1 MNTTNHDALY
11 AGVPIDAARR
21 EIRVLTL
28 HPGGWD
34 SPVQCDLSPLAFER
48 DPQYKALSYSWGK
61 DPPNFDVKVNGI
73 KITVN
78 GIPFRVR
85 KNLYAILRRLRRD
98 DAETKLVL
106 WIDAIC
112 INQSDKGEKTTQLQL
127 MALIYA
133 HCREVLVWLGD
144 CYKDHRHS
152 LRYVSRH
159 GDNKALLREYAN
171 DFKQEAE
178 DLDYCFHLACFF
190 LLLKDAGSHVDFAH
204 YDLPP
209 FWAPSRTHRL
219 SRYDIPV
226 PTDEFK
232 SCYAERLYYV
242 LRHVSESTWT
252 SRGWTLQEFAVSPRV
267 TVCFGTA
274 AVPLEVFSTVTA
286 AETDAEEKQGH
297 EYWSARMS
305 VRLGSIRGAFHS
317 HHLLR
322 NVAATFRPWV
332 KVSRVSRTASAVFAP
347 SISWITRSI
356 LRRAPKT
363 VFEYCAA
370 FKDMETTDAADK
382 VFIIMSFM
390 SFLGMNLPM
399 QIDYK
404 HSVRDIY
411 TRVCINQIQ
420 KCNGSPDAYE
430 PLAPLRFSRDKNK
443 HLDLPSWVVDWTSFP
458 WHDNHVIPGW
468 ARPPKLTPEV
478 VPWLYI
484 EPSLETQESRIME
497 RPFRLIGA
505 TRYNATNG
513 LAGDKPA
520 ISEDGNVLTV
530 TGWEIGT
537 VCKVA
542 NLAHGARAWELAG
555 TWPKRDETNRSSLLD
570 RRIMV
575 LRTLCGDMLDRPVD
589 WPRLAS
595 FWVEMTAAFQVAGRA
610 LDRETTE
617 GRRTGSFSFAE
628 ASTQVAGMVQDMHDG
643 PHAAA
648 SERFDAAITKGIAEL
663 LRWAATMSKGN
674 CLFVTDGD
682 HIGLGGKD
690 IAVKDRVF
698 VLYQGRTP
706 FVLRSGSEPWLP
718 FRVVSECY
726 VDGLMDGEVA
736 KTEPNQQRIAIG

>member
-1 MNTTNHDALY
+1 MNTTNYDALY
-11 AGVPIDAARR
+11 AGVPIAAARR

-34 SPVQCDLSPLAFER
+34 SPVQCDLSTLAFER
-48 DPQYKALSYSWGK
+48 GPQYKALSYTWGT
-61 DPPNFDVKVNGI
+61 DPLNFDVNVNGI

-85 KNLYAILRRLRRD
+85 KNLYAILQRLRRD
-98 DAETKLVL
+98 DAGSKLVL

-112 INQSDKGEKTTQLQL
+112 INQSDDDEKTSQVQL

-144 CYKDHRHS
+144 CYKDRRHS

-178 DLDYCFHLACFF
+178 GLDYCFHLACFF

-267 TVCFGTA
+267 TICFGTT

-286 AETDAEEKQGH
+286 AETDAEGKQGH

-305 VRLGSIRGAFHS
+305 VRLGSIRAAFHL
-317 HHLLR
+317 HHTLR

-332 KVSRVSRTASAVFAP
+332 KVSRVSKTVSAVFTP
-347 SISWITRSI
+347 SLSWLTRSM
-356 LRRAPKT
+356 LRRTPKT
-363 VFEYCAA
+363 VFEYCAS
-370 FKDMETTDAADK
+370 FKDMETTKAADK

-399 QIDYK
+399 QINYD
-404 HSVRDIY
+404 HSVRFIY
-411 TRVCINQIQ
+411 TRVCSDQIRN
-420 KCNGSPDAYE
+420 CNGNPEAYE

-443 HLDLPSWVVDWTSFP
+443 HIDLPSWVVDWTSFP
-458 WHDNHVIPGW
+458 WHDNHIIPGW
-468 ARPPKLTPEV
+468 ARPSKLTPE
-478 VPWLYI
+478 
-484 EPSLETQESRIME
+484 
-497 RPFRLIGA
+497 
-505 TRYNATNG
+505 
-513 LAGDKPA
+513 PA
-520 ISEDGNVLTV
+520 ISEDDVLTV

-537 VCKVA
+537 VCEVA
-542 NLAHGARAWELAG
+542 NLAHGARAWELAR
-555 TWPKRDETNRSSLLD
+555 TWPERDETNRSLLLD
-570 RRIMV
+570 RREMV
-575 LRTLCGDMLDRPVD
+575 LRTLCGDMLDSPVD
-589 WPRLAS
+589 WPRLVS
-595 FWVEMTAAFQVAGRA
+595 FWVEMTAAFQAAGRF
-610 LDRETTE
+610 LYRETTE
-617 GRRTGSFSFAE
+617 GRRTGSISFVE
-628 ASTQVAGMVQDMHDG
+628 ASTQVAGMIQGIYGG

-648 SERFDAAITKGIAEL
+648 SESFDVATTKGITEL
-663 LRWAATMSKGN
+663 LHWAAIMSKGN
-674 CLFVTDGD
+674 CLFVTDSG
-682 HIGLGGKD
+682 HIGLGGKN

-706 FVLRSGSEPWLP
+706 FVLRSSSAPRP
-718 FRVVSECY
+718 QFRVVSECY
-726 VDGLMDGEVA
+726 VDGLMYGEVA
-736 KTEPNQQRIAIG
+736 KTEANQQRIAIE